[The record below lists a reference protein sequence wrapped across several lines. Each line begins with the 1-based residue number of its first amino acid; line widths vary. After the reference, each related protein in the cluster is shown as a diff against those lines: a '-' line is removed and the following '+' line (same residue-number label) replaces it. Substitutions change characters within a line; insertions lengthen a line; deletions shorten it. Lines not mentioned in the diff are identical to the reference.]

1 MQDSTRRAV
10 LCACST
16 GVLAGLSGC
25 GALSGGDESAKTTT
39 TREDRPTAFD
49 DPDAR
54 PSRYCHDLEP
64 LEPSWSVG
72 GPGPRHGF
80 ELRID
85 DPDGS
90 VGGLLEVRLRNV
102 TDETRTTGVKK
113 KFDIQQR
120 HDDGWRSIFG
130 VESFQGIIDKAIP
143 HEPGDGFDWQL
154 IFSKEGL
161 SDAFLYSPTYY
172 VCSPIDV
179 GEYRFV
185 YHGIAADRTLG
196 YPFTMQ

>member
-1 MQDSTRRAV
+1 VQDSTRRA
-10 LCACST
+10 LLGACTT
-16 GVLAGLSGC
+16 GVLAGVAGC
-25 GALSGGDESAKTTT
+25 GAQSDEADPVEST
-39 TREDRPTAFD
+39 TREDRPTEFE

-54 PSRYCHDLEP
+54 PSRYCHDREP

-72 GPGPRHGF
+72 GPGPRKGF

-90 VGGLLEVRLRNV
+90 IGGRLEVRLRNV

-113 KFDIQQR
+113 KFDIQQK

-130 VESFQGIIDKAIP
+130 VESYQGIIDKAVT
-143 HEPGDGFDWQL
+143 HEPGEGFDWQL

-161 SDAFLYSPTYY
+161 SDAFLRSPTYY
-172 VCSPIDV
+172 VCSPIDA

-185 YHGIAADRTLG
+185 YHGISADRALG
-196 YPFTMQ
+196 HPFTMQ